1 MQEHSSSTSQVLL
14 DVLKVLAVPFLAAS
28 GYFAAWIQN
37 RKKLKPELKI
47 LDANAAKTEAEA
59 RKLDGETVDRAY
71 DRIDELV
78 MVNYQLRQDCLA
90 LQRKVDMSEIR
101 DRFNDGQRRKM
112 KALLDIHGIKYS
124 EFDEPKSLTDGE
136 ADSDVMQ

>member
-14 DVLKVLAVPFLAAS
+14 DVLKVMAVPLAAAL
-28 GYFAAWIQN
+28 GYLGNWFQN
-37 RKKLKPELKI
+37 RKRLKPELKN

-78 MVNYQLRQDCLA
+78 VVNFQLRQDCLA
-90 LQRKVDMSEIR
+90 LQKQLDMADIR
-101 DRFNDGQRRKM
+101 DKFNDGQRRKM
-112 KALLDIHGIKYS
+112 KALLDVH
-124 EFDEPKSLTDGE
+124 
-136 ADSDVMQ
+136 

>member
-14 DVLKVLAVPFLAAS
+14 DILKVLAVPLAAAG
-28 GYFAAWIQN
+28 GYFSSWVQN
-37 RKKLKPELKI
+37 RKRLKPELKI

-78 MVNYQLRQDCLA
+78 KVNYQLRQDCLDLQKKVDLA
-90 LQRKVDMSEIR
+90 DLRDNFNAEQRK
-101 DRFNDGQRRKM
+101 KM

-124 EFDEPKSLTDGE
+124 EFDAPHNDASKE
-136 ADSDVMQ
+136 A